1 MRFNGEFRFW
11 LGGVLFVLITGLA
24 MFDDSGIVV
33 SPDEASTQVFAE
45 QYALNKSFSYPLKAR
60 PVAEELQGIFGPR
73 STVMGNGE
81 LLPVGFLGW
90 PGLVGIVW
98 QVFGRVGGWFL
109 GPILVVLG
117 LAGLRRLLLYRVSA
131 SPFAIEL
138 AVFWLMGN
146 GELLPVGFLGWPGL
160 VGIVWQVFG
169 RVGGWFLGP
178 ILVVLGLAGLRR
190 LLLYRVSA
198 SPFAIELAVFWLMW
212 HPAVL
217 LYSSRPFMPN
227 LGFISLVAI
236 GLWGMSRADS
246 PMGVGR
252 RFGFGV
258 LGGVAGG
265 LALAV
270 RTLEGWWL
278 VPFIA
283 GAGWA
288 FGLGKRAWAGWLVGV
303 ILSVGLLGFWQTQT
317 YGLPFLNGYI
327 YGRFANEQELPL
339 LLEDGDSESLKDK
352 PETGEDKPATGEDK
366 PAAVELVDEAML
378 IDDERLDLRPDPVRL
393 ISLPFKFS
401 ERAIIW
407 NSGYYLF
414 GLYWWAM
421 LPVLLGVV
429 YGLNRLRIQYWLEK
443 SWRENLTRSRIRQM
457 FKEVAK
463 IDYWYFFSTVL
474 ISTGLILFYGSWR
487 LSDNPD
493 PNAISL
499 ADSHVRYW
507 TPILYLLVPVVAY
520 GFDWALRERSRLL
533 NWVFGLGYGLMIVG
547 NFWLVIYGADGWQV
561 GARVRAESIEKRE
574 LILGATETE
583 SLIVVDR
590 ADKYLWPAREVIQ
603 PLREE
608 STYQALPI
616 LVRGGEAVYY
626 FGITFPAVDFDYLLN
641 TKLPPLGL
649 GIELVLTV
657 GEESLYRFTA
667 LDPNRFQ
674 EPIE

>member
-1 MRFNGEFRFW
+1 MKFNGEFRFW

-24 MFDDSGIVV
+24 MFDSSGIVV

-45 QYALNKSFSYPLKAR
+45 QYALNKSFSYPLKTR
-60 PVAEELQGIFGPR
+60 PVAEELRGIFGPR
-73 STVMGNGE
+73 STVMGDGE

-90 PGLVGIVW
+90 PGLVGIAW
-98 QVFGRVGGWFL
+98 QGFDRVGGWFL

-117 LAGLRRLLLYRVSA
+117 LAALRRLLLYRVSA
-131 SPFAIEL
+131 SPLAIEL
-138 AVFWLMGN
+138 AVFWLM
-146 GELLPVGFLGWPGL
+146 V
-160 VGIVWQVFG
+160 
-169 RVGGWFLGP
+169 
-178 ILVVLGLAGLRR
+178 
-190 LLLYRVSA
+190 
-198 SPFAIELAVFWLMW
+198 

-217 LYSSRPFMPN
+217 LYSSRPLMPN
-227 LGFISLVAI
+227 LAFISLVAI
-236 GLWGMSRADS
+236 GLWGMSRAGS
-246 PMGVGR
+246 LTGVGR
-252 RFGFGV
+252 RFWFGV

-288 FGLGKRAWAGWLVGV
+288 FGLGKRAWGGWLVGV

-327 YGRFANEQELPL
+327 YGRFANEQERPL
-339 LLEDGDSESLKDK
+339 LLEDGDRASLK
-352 PETGEDKPATGEDK
+352 DKPATGEDK
-366 PAAVELVDEAML
+366 PATGELVDGAMV
-378 IDDERLDLRPDPVRL
+378 INDQRLDLRPDQVRL

-407 NSGYYLF
+407 NSWYYLF

-443 SWRENLTRSRIRQM
+443 SWRDNLTRSRIRQM

-474 ISTGLILFYGSWR
+474 IGTGLILFYGSWR

-520 GFDWALRERSRLL
+520 GFDWVLRERSRLV

-574 LILGATETE
+574 LILGATETG
-583 SLIVVDR
+583 SVIVVDR
-590 ADKYLWPAREVIQ
+590 ADKYLWPERSVIQ

-626 FGITFPAVDFDYLLN
+626 FGITFPVVDFEYLLN

-667 LDPNRFQ
+667 LDPNRF
-674 EPIE
+674 ERKIE